1 MLQLTEC
8 QPPACPTV
16 ELSAPRSSW
25 RPRSLPR
32 AAWLSS
38 LPLFSEAF
46 LSSFFIYFLSLTPTG
61 FPPCRAVGM
70 GGCGEGHKA
79 SSVASRQPETLY
91 LFAGRKIS
99 PLPPPPP
106 PPHPPPH
113 PCAPPTPRDK
123 QIASI
128 CVKGAGGWEGKGGVG
143 WGSAGI
149 GRR

>member
-25 RPRSLPR
+25 GPRSLPR

-99 PLPPPPP
+99 PLPPPP
-106 PPHPPPH
+106 HPPASPS
-113 PCAPPTPRDK
+113 APLRSAHTSRQADSK
-123 QIASI
+123 YM
-128 CVKGAGGWEGKGGVG
+128 CKGGRGLGGEGWGGVG
-143 WGSAGI
+143 VSGY
-149 GRR
+149 R